1 MHKKEKAM
9 GLIMAIIV
17 SAIMGMIFPI
27 IARKIAG
34 PEALAAMPPLA
45 IMIITSVIE
54 SIIVGV
60 IVALVIPI
68 GKIGHAMTTKA
79 NAKPGSLK
87 FGLINSIPF
96 AIING
101 ALVSAIVSFISVAQ
115 SYAHIPAGEKP
126 PLIAMWFGS
135 WLPTLPLSILVG
147 YVFAIILAPII
158 AKAMRL

>member
-68 GKIGHAMTTKA
+68 GKIG
-79 NAKPGSLK
+79 L
-87 FGLINSIPF
+87 
-96 AIING
+96 
-101 ALVSAIVSFISVAQ
+101 
-115 SYAHIPAGEKP
+115 
-126 PLIAMWFGS
+126 
-135 WLPTLPLSILVG
+135 
-147 YVFAIILAPII
+147 
-158 AKAMRL
+158 

>member
-79 NAKPGSLK
+79 NATPGSLK

-126 PLIAMWFGS
+126 PLIAMWFGN

-147 YVFAIILAPII
+147 YVFAIILAPIV